1 MNFLTGVVPDT
12 NDISDLLREHGVGP
26 TLHRVQI
33 AQLFYT
39 RKCHLSADE
48 VLGKVNTGRNVVSK
62 ATVYNT
68 LRIFSKQNVLRAI
81 VADPARVY
89 YEPVGEDHHHFYDV
103 NSGELTDI
111 DPSEVS
117 IKDIPAPPDG
127 ANVLGVSLVITIGS
141 SASATSSAA

>member
-1 MNFLTGVVPDT
+1 MSFLTGVTPSTDDV
-12 NDISDLLREHGVGP
+12 SDLLREHGVSP

-68 LRIFSKQNVLRAI
+68 LRIFSKQNVLQAV

-89 YEPVGEDHHHFYDV
+89 YEPVTDNHHHFYDV
-103 NSGELTDI
+103 DSGELTDI

-117 IKDIPAPPDG
+117 IKNIPAPPDG
-127 ANVLGVSLVITIGS
+127 ADVLGVSLVISIGS
-141 SASATSSAA
+141 SVTAKSAI